1 MFISLFYIATV
12 VILFVSFLLVKK
24 SDSKL
29 NFVSMCILSAITYL
43 AYNIAICMVFGSFNI
58 TTNLLFLSVTNI
70 IIAILF
76 MVIMVRKK
84 EVQSFEFR
92 IKDFVAMFICLLIVA
107 YISKSQYRTFDLT
120 VANGSVDASMH
131 YSAAT
136 NFADN
141 MKILAKIDNQTG
153 YNFKT
158 MQTGAYIN
166 TGIFMNIIRNLRP
179 AYKEYV
185 TFKIFEIGILLL
197 NTAAFYMLISKKL
210 NKKLDYFVGMIFVV
224 LYSFAYPYTSLLYG
238 FSYLSVAISFATGLF
253 YVASLYVAEHTEEI
267 KDTSK
272 KAGSFHVVKES
283 DDSSNST
290 LKFIWSLAF
299 IILLCIGIIFS
310 YCLFVPALYAFICLY
325 IWLQDLKDKGVKK
338 YLKLFSRN
346 TLIVTGLLLVVTIL
360 SILYL
365 VVPTFTDS
373 DQNRLTDAI
382 GFDGGIYKA
391 LFIDFVFYVP
401 FVILFIVNSIRNKKL
416 NYQTIVFLIMLVQTI
431 VTFAGVLH
439 GIVSAYYFYKIYYIM
454 WSGYGSRSVCRFW

>member
-76 MVIMVRKK
+76 IVIMVRKK
-84 EVQSFEFR
+84 EIQSFEFR
-92 IKDFVAMFICLLIVA
+92 IKDFIAMFICLLIVA

-166 TGIFMNIIRNLRP
+166 DGIFMNVFHSI
-179 AYKEYV
+179 
-185 TFKIFEIGILLL
+185 TG
-197 NTAAFYMLISKKL
+197 
-210 NKKLDYFVGMIFVV
+210 LDYPY
-224 LYSFAYPYTSLLYG
+224 LYQA
-238 FSYLSVAISFATGLF
+238 
-253 YVASLYVAEHTEEI
+253 
-267 KDTSK
+267 
-272 KAGSFHVVKES
+272 
-283 DDSSNST
+283 
-290 LKFIWSLAF
+290 
-299 IILLCIGIIFS
+299 
-310 YCLFVPALYAFICLY
+310 
-325 IWLQDLKDKGVKK
+325 
-338 YLKLFSRN
+338 
-346 TLIVTGLLLVVTIL
+346 
-360 SILYL
+360 
-365 VVPTFTDS
+365 
-373 DQNRLTDAI
+373 
-382 GFDGGIYKA
+382 
-391 LFIDFVFYVP
+391 
-401 FVILFIVNSIRNKKL
+401 
-416 NYQTIVFLIMLVQTI
+416 
-431 VTFAGVLH
+431 
-439 GIVSAYYFYKIYYIM
+439 
-454 WSGYGSRSVCRFW
+454 